1 MSRNVLV
8 VAAHPDDEILGVGG
22 TILRHTEAGD
32 CVKIMIMAEGL
43 TSRAEHRDV
52 AAFREELCDLHER
65 VSAVAARMG
74 AADVTLAKFPDNR
87 MDSIDRLDVIKPIE
101 RMIDAFRPEIIYT
114 HHAGDV
120 NIDHAVTHDAV
131 ITAARSLP
139 GEPVREIYFFET
151 LSSTEWQMQTA
162 DRVFLPVLYVDIT
175 DVFERKMEA
184 LRLYESEMRAYPHPR
199 SYRAVRS
206 LAEVR
211 GCTAGVELAEA
222 FAVGRIIR

>member
-1 MSRNVLV
+1 MGKNVLV

-22 TILRHTEAGD
+22 TILRHTGAGD
-32 CVKIMIMAEGL
+32 CVRIMIMAEGL

-52 AAFREELCDLHER
+52 AAFRSKLDALHAR
-65 VSAVAARMG
+65 VSAASECMG
-74 AADVTLAKFPDNR
+74 VADVTLCKFPDNR

-120 NIDHAVTHDAV
+120 NIDHTVTHDAV

-139 GEPVREIYFFET
+139 GESVREIYFFET

-162 DRVFLPVLYVDIT
+162 DRAFLPTLYVDIT
-175 DVFERKMEA
+175 EVFERKMEA

-206 LAEVR
+206 LAEYR
-211 GCTAGVELAEA
+211 GCTAGVALAEA